1 MTTTKRLQAN
11 RNNAQKSTGPVTEE
25 GKAAVSMNALK
36 HGLLSGAVLLPD
48 EDASLLADLED
59 QLRSHLKPEGPLET
73 LLVDRMAA
81 SLWRLRRLNR
91 VETGIFADE
100 QKDIARFA
108 LGKPIEPGNV
118 GLAFIRVAN
127 SSDAFSKLSRYES
140 TIERSLFKALHEL
153 QRLQAARSGQAVSP
167 PMAVDVDIALSG
179 GLLSSI

>member
-11 RNNAQKSTGPVTEE
+11 RHNAQKSTGPVTEE

-48 EDASLLADLED
+48 EDASLLADLEN
-59 QLRSHLKPEGPLET
+59 QLRAQLRPEGSLEI

-81 SLWRLRRLNR
+81 SLWRLRRLNQ
-91 VETGIFADE
+91 VETGIFVHE
-100 QKDIARFA
+100 QKELRESPW
-108 LGKPIEPGNV
+108 GKPVDGDDF

-127 SSDAFSKLSRYES
+127 NSDAFSKLSRYES

-153 QRLQAARSGQAVSP
+153 QRLQSARSGQAVPP

-179 GLLSSI
+179 GLPSSI